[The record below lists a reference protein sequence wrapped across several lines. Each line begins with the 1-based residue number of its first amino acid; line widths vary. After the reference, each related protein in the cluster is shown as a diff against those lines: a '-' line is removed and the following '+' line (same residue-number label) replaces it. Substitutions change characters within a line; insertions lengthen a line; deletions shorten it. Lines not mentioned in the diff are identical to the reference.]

1 MEFTD
6 LLQSLTLE
14 QAVKW
19 SQSNEKTLFID
30 YELLGPADI
39 RWTTAR
45 QDAIENRFYRLLV
58 ARFVNWNGEAVYL

>member
-14 QAVKW
+14 QAVEW
-19 SQSNEKTLFID
+19 SQSNEKPLFID

-45 QDAIENRFYRLLV
+45 QAAIENRFYRL
-58 ARFVNWNGEAVYL
+58 